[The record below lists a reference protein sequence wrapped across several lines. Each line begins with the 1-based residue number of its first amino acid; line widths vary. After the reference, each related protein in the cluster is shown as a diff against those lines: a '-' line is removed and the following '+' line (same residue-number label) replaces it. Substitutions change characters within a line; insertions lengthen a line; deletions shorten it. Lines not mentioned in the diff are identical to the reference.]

1 MFSINY
7 VEDITM
13 YIVFFGNHLI
23 PKYTYV
29 FLFLVITDSNKTQD
43 LRGQTVVNF
52 NLELLSPQQR
62 KVNLNLSPEEFY
74 NLCLEMEKAKL
85 QLEMI
90 LQKVK

>member
-1 MFSINY
+1 MKYVLRILHFLVNHPFSDLNSKCI
-7 VEDITM
+7 
-13 YIVFFGNHLI
+13 F
-23 PKYTYV
+23 